1 MNDGIY
7 VLDTDILS
15 VLQQQPERFKEH
27 LQSIPPE
34 QLAITIIT
42 AEEQLR
48 GWLNKIRRAKDS
60 DSLVRAYAK
69 LRNTLSFFC
78 EINILPFDTSA
89 AVKFVDLK
97 SQKIRIGTQDL
108 RIAAIALSV
117 GGVLVTRNLRDFSQ
131 VPGLIIEDW
140 TRGESD

>member
-1 MNDGIY
+1 MNDSIY
-7 VLDTDILS
+7 ILDSDILS
-15 VLQQQPERFKEH
+15 ILQQQPEEFKER
-27 LQSIPPE
+27 LQSLPPE
-34 QLAITIIT
+34 QVAITIIT

-48 GWLNKIRRAKDS
+48 GWLNKVRRARDS
-60 DSLVRAYAK
+60 DSLVRAYTK

-131 VPGLIIEDW
+131 VPGLIIENW
-140 TRGESD
+140 TGGVSD